1 MSQASDNVRGLIHT
15 PAELASEYVQ
25 WAEYIQSNTGISF
38 GIPAID
44 KCVIPMRAGELISII
59 GRPGHGKSSLLA
71 YFARQHAKQIQARG
85 ETDHRAVIY
94 VTWEQ
99 SAEEISAFFIADG
112 QYSISDIAWGRVNID
127 LVKQQAVK
135 QGQVP
140 IWVIGHGISRT
151 DQKVPRMTLKIILN
165 AIEAMEADFQVKPSL
180 LLFDYM
186 QLIPVERARDRIQQV
201 SEVPPLIKEL
211 ALRVGAPA
219 IVGVQARREVDDR
232 KIKIPSLRDA
242 QWASSIE
249 QTSDK
254 AFGLWR
260 PWQSEPPGCP
270 PIRLDGREYDVNE
283 KLLVIQ
289 MLKQRGDVGRRTWA
303 MYFDPAYLKLAELE
317 MRNMAQKETRW
328 TN

>member
-1 MSQASDNVRGLIHT
+1 VTEAADYTTLIHT
-15 PAELASEYVQ
+15 PSQLAAEYVA
-25 WAEYIQSNTGISF
+25 WAEHIQSTPGVKFNV
-38 GIPAID
+38 PAID
-44 KCVIPMRAGELISII
+44 KAVIPMRPGDLVSII
-59 GRPGHGKSSLLA
+59 GRPGHGKTCLLA
-71 YFARQHAKQIQARG
+71 YFAREQARQIEASG
-85 ETDHRAVIY
+85 NAEREAVVY

-99 SAEEISAFFIADG
+99 SAEELEAFFQTEG
-112 QYSISDIAWGRVNID
+112 GYSVSDIAWGRVD
-127 LVKQQAVK
+127 LDIVRKQAIRRAK
-135 QGQVP
+135 VP
-140 IWVIGHGISRT
+140 IWVIGHGIGRAGKST
-151 DQKVPRMTLKIILN
+151 PRMTPEVVLG
-165 AIEAMEADFQVKPSL
+165 AIETMEAQHNVKPAL

-219 IVGVQARREVDDR
+219 IVGVQARRDVDDR
-232 KIKIPSLRDA
+232 TIKIPGLRDA

-270 PIRLDGREYDVNE
+270 PIRLDGREYIVNE

-303 MYFDPAYLKLAELE
+303 MFFDPAYLKLAELE
-317 MRNMAQKETRW
+317 TRNMAWEGER
-328 TN
+328 